1 MKPVTVTDATFQK
14 EVMESIVPV
23 IVDFWA
29 PWCAPCRMIAPIL
42 EEIASEYE
50 GKVKVV
56 KLNTDDNTA
65 TAMKFGIMSIPTMIV
80 FRNGEALDKIIGA
93 VPKKQITDKL
103 NYYLQGASVL
113 N

>member
-1 MKPVTVTDATFQK
+1 MKPVTVTDATFQN
-14 EVMESIVPV
+14 EVLESDVPV

-29 PWCAPCRMIAPIL
+29 PWCAPCRLIAPVL
-42 EEIASEYE
+42 EEIAAEYD
-50 GKVKVV
+50 GKIKVV
-56 KLNTDDNTA
+56 KLNTDDNAA
-65 TAMKFGIMSIPTMIV
+65 TAMKFGIMSIPTMII

>member
-1 MKPVTVTDATFQK
+1 MKPVTVTDATFQE
-14 EVMESIVPV
+14 EVIESTLPV

-42 EEIASEYE
+42 EEIAAEYE

-56 KLNTDDNTA
+56 KLNTDDNA
-65 TAMKFGIMSIPTMIV
+65 GTAMKFGIMSIPTMIV

>member
-14 EVMESIVPV
+14 EVIESTLPV

-42 EEIASEYE
+42 EEIAAEYE

-56 KLNTDDNTA
+56 KLNTDDNA
-65 TAMKFGIMSIPTMIV
+65 GTAMKFGIMSIPTMIV